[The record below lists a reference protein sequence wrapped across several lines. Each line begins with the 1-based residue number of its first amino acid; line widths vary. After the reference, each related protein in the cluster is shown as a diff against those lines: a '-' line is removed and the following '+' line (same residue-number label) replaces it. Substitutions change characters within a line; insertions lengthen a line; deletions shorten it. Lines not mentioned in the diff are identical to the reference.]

1 MKVYL
6 VKECLNS
13 FSPTVG
19 VYAKYEDAE
28 ARAEELAEY
37 GGFERDGDSWFNNDD
52 YETIEIETHEVIQ

>member
-19 VYAKYEDAE
+19 VYAKYEDAVSH
-28 ARAEELAEY
+28 AEDLAEY
-37 GGFERDGDSWFNNDD
+37 GAFERDGDAWYNDDD
-52 YETIEIETHEVIQ
+52 YETIEVEEHEVIQ